1 MEAHEKVGAQKFDAA
16 IEITKPEPQSERARV
31 SYAPMKEE
39 KRGKGGRVLWSYI
52 LTAEGGGTTLEHRM
66 DVLEPRKGAGML
78 KAMYKILNLPK
89 KQRAGAITTLHNIK
103 AAAESGSS

>member
-1 MEAHEKVGAQKFDAA
+1 MND
-16 IEITKPEPQSERARV
+16 
-31 SYAPMKEE
+31 E
-39 KRGKGGRVLWSYI
+39 KRGKRGRVLWSYI
-52 LTAEGGGTTLEHRM
+52 LTAEGAGPTLEHRM